1 VRAQSAAGLLSVSL
15 TVLSAF
21 PHRLEHEMRR
31 LTVVV
36 LSCGALLVGVAP
48 AWAGPSPPTNGG
60 NGAGQSGQCTGPA
73 ADRPASC
80 QSP

>member
-1 VRAQSAAGLLSVSL
+1 MKRTLALTLAALA
-15 TVLSAF
+15 LSAGTAF
-21 PHRLEHEMRR
+21 
-31 LTVVV
+31 
-36 LSCGALLVGVAP
+36 AN
-48 AWAGPSPPTNGG
+48 PSPPTNGG